1 MESDG
6 CWVSLTA
13 ILFFFYQIEL
23 NLYSCY
29 PLFPLCF
36 KKLFIL
42 FIDQCF
48 TPSLQQLFAFIFV
61 LQRTFYFSFS
71 SLVLLVTR
79 SEYLSRHFQ
88 KVSSKRYRFR
98 NNIFPLYKLKCFAMS
113 IRWQR
118 NFCNLEKI
126 LDFGKDF
133 LLKNFCLKLVVVQK
147 IKRFIQHEAF
157 VFHDLISNSPFKV
170 L

>member
-1 MESDG
+1 MAGKSVCAFNSWRRWKAMDVKFLVF
-6 CWVSLTA
+6 W
-13 ILFFFYQIEL
+13 QIEL

-48 TPSLQQLFAFIFV
+48 TSFSHQLFAFIFV

-71 SLVLLVTR
+71 SLVLSVTR

-98 NNIFPLYKLKCFAMS
+98 NNIFPLYKLKCFAMN

-126 LDFGKDF
+126 LD
-133 LLKNFCLKLVVVQK
+133 LVK
-147 IKRFIQHEAF
+147 IFY
-157 VFHDLISNSPFKV
+157 
-170 L
+170 

>member
-1 MESDG
+1 MYIQIAHRIKFHIYSWRENLFARLIQREDG
-6 CWVSLTA
+6 KRWKLGFFNGHS
-13 ILFFFYQIEL
+13 FFFYQIEL

-29 PLFPLCF
+29 SLFPLCF
-36 KKLFIL
+36 KNLFIL

-48 TPSLQQLFAFIFV
+48 TSFSHQLFAFIFV

-71 SLVLLVTR
+71 SLVLSVTR

-98 NNIFPLYKLKCFAMS
+98 NNIFPLYKLKCFVMS

-126 LDFGKDF
+126 LDF
-133 LLKNFCLKLVVVQK
+133 CEEVY
-147 IKRFIQHEAF
+147 
-157 VFHDLISNSPFKV
+157 
-170 L
+170 

>member
-13 ILFFFYQIEL
+13 ILFFYQIEL

-48 TPSLQQLFAFIFV
+48 TSFSHQLFAFIFV

-71 SLVLLVTR
+71 SLVLSVTR

-118 NFCNLEKI
+118 NFCSLEKI

-133 LLKNFCLKLVVVQK
+133 LLKNFCLKLVIVQK

>member
-13 ILFFFYQIEL
+13 ILFFFYQIKL

-36 KKLFIL
+36 KNLFIL

-48 TPSLQQLFAFIFV
+48 TSFSQQLFAFIFV

-71 SLVLLVTR
+71 SLVLSVTR

-98 NNIFPLYKLKCFAMS
+98 NNIFPLYKLKCFAMNT
-113 IRWQR
+113 RWQR
-118 NFCNLEKI
+118 NFYNLEKSQI
-126 LDFGKDF
+126 LVKF
-133 LLKNFCLKLVVVQK
+133 V
-147 IKRFIQHEAF
+147 HEKF
-157 VFHDLISNSPFKV
+157 WS
-170 L
+170 